1 MYEAAKIC
9 ETAFAVTPAPGVDI
23 PLPTDDLVMAVE
35 PKADEQIM
43 TAVDNN
49 LKCFP
54 VALAHLL
61 PLPGFDRRQCS
72 SRRCEAPLGGISGVF
87 VQNFLDPLPSGT
99 QFHTSLPFP
108 FNASGPTPAFGWMWR
123 ERERPFSVTSRTALC
138 ALGTAITGGQVT
150 LAHHPGAGDSGT
162 SPGSQQN
169 PQLQQDVDG

>member
-72 SRRCEAPLGGISGVF
+72 S
-87 VQNFLDPLPSGT
+87 
-99 QFHTSLPFP
+99 
-108 FNASGPTPAFGWMWR
+108 
-123 ERERPFSVTSRTALC
+123 
-138 ALGTAITGGQVT
+138 
-150 LAHHPGAGDSGT
+150 
-162 SPGSQQN
+162 
-169 PQLQQDVDG
+169 